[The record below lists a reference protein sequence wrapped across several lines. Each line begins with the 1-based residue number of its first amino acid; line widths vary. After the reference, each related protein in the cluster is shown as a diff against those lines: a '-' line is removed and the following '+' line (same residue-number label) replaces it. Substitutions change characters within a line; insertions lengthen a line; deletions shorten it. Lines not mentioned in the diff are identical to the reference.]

1 MSDDRGAIISGPALP
16 THPRFPMGRGD
27 EGWDG
32 APFSC
37 RRRTPYLG
45 VLGDPDPSHGFQS
58 VELKSVPEAPK
69 ERSSVY
75 READALARA
84 FLSGIARTGLTVGG
98 LILVIAGVAIAPLPG
113 PLGLPLTVVG
123 LMMVLRGSFRAK
135 REFVRLQN
143 RHPKFVRPL
152 RRLLRRDPEIIP
164 FAWQQSLRVERL
176 VLPKRYRF
184 LVRTRK
190 KMKGRRRTP
199 D

>member
-1 MSDDRGAIISGPALP
+1 MSDG
-16 THPRFPMGRGD
+16 
-27 EGWDG
+27 
-32 APFSC
+32 
-37 RRRTPYLG
+37 
-45 VLGDPDPSHGFQS
+45 
-58 VELKSVPEAPK
+58 PK

-84 FLSGIARTGLTVGG
+84 FLSGLVRTGLTVGG
-98 LILVIAGVAIAPLPG
+98 LILVVAGVVIAPLPG
-113 PLGLPLTVVG
+113 PLGLPLTVIG

-143 RHPKFVRPL
+143 RHPRFVRPL

-164 FAWQQSLRVERL
+164 VIWQQSLRVERL
-176 VLPKRYRF
+176 VLPRRFRF

>member
-1 MSDDRGAIISGPALP
+1 MSE
-16 THPRFPMGRGD
+16 TPR
-27 EGWDG
+27 E
-32 APFSC
+32 
-37 RRRTPYLG
+37 
-45 VLGDPDPSHGFQS
+45 
-58 VELKSVPEAPK
+58 K
-69 ERSSVY
+69 SSVY

-84 FLSGIARTGLTVGG
+84 FLSGFARIGLTVGG
-98 LILVIAGVAIAPLPG
+98 LILVIAGIVLAPLPG
-113 PLGLPLTVVG
+113 PLGLPLTVIG

-164 FAWQQSLRVERL
+164 FIWQQSLRVERL
-176 VLPKRYRF
+176 VLPRRFRF

>member
-1 MSDDRGAIISGPALP
+1 M
-16 THPRFPMGRGD
+16 
-27 EGWDG
+27 
-32 APFSC
+32 
-37 RRRTPYLG
+37 
-45 VLGDPDPSHGFQS
+45 
-58 VELKSVPEAPK
+58 ELKSVPEAPK
-69 ERSSVY
+69 EKSSVY
-75 READALARA
+75 READAMARA

-176 VLPKRYRF
+176 VLPKRFRF

>member
-1 MSDDRGAIISGPALP
+1 MSAELTPVS
-16 THPRFPMGRGD
+16 
-27 EGWDG
+27 DG
-32 APFSC
+32 
-37 RRRTPYLG
+37 
-45 VLGDPDPSHGFQS
+45 
-58 VELKSVPEAPK
+58 PK

-84 FLSGIARTGLTVGG
+84 FLSGLVRTGLTVGG
-98 LILVIAGVAIAPLPG
+98 LILVVAGVVIAPLPG
-113 PLGLPLTVVG
+113 PLGLPLTVIG

-143 RHPKFVRPL
+143 RHPRFVRPL

-164 FAWQQSLRVERL
+164 VIWQQSLRVERL
-176 VLPKRYRF
+176 VLPRRFRF